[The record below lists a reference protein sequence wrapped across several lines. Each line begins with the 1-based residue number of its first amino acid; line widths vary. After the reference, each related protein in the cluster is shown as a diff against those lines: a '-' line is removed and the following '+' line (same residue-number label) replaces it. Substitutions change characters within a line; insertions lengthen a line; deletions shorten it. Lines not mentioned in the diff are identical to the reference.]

1 MVVESTKHG
10 PLDDIADD
18 DKIFGGWQHL
28 NTILHKDSVG
38 GSSKSAPDDDGNN
51 DDDEDHQSS
60 VSNRSSSV
68 SSLSSSWWG
77 RKDSAGGRWSESRE
91 GGNEVQEAIADTLRA
106 LKVGNT
112 LALTNDYYNL
122 STSNSILR
130 SGEFDDFHAT
140 STRGCENW
148 QNTQKGNT
156 PLHVWSCA
164 PESCREYV

>member
-10 PLDDIADD
+10 PLDDVADD
-18 DKIFGGWQHL
+18 DKIFGGGQHL

-38 GSSKSAPDDDGNN
+38 GSSKSAPDDDGN

-91 GGNEVQEAIADTLRA
+91 GGNEVQEAIADTFRA

-140 STRGCENW
+140 STRGCKNW
-148 QNTQKGNT
+148 QNT
-156 PLHVWSCA
+156 
-164 PESCREYV
+164 